1 MKIVKGKKTSSSLTE
16 SCRKVNV
23 PENYPW
29 IVMGALVKDLV
40 SVGSLSAD
48 DADLVSQIIRDRDV
62 SALRLLSEVWG
73 LQCITSEFPDLNVST
88 VRARRVL
95 AGLLKKYLFPSDA
108 QARRDLALKKFLQAE
123 TACYEFNHG
132 GYLRIAAN
140 GGWVADVLTHA
151 QSFCKSVLGDKPDFK
166 MLVPWARFGPGATL
180 NGNGS
185 TSQYFKYAKWPYT
198 VTPGCAAYAR
208 FLIESDARWMGA
220 LTESYRIR
228 KSIPQHY
235 PLNMRVFW
243 SDVFELVDGNRIGFV
258 PKDSTVDRSIAIEP
272 LLNLRLQLGVD
283 GFIRRR
289 LKRYDIDLD
298 SQTKNQVMAS
308 LGSELGVSNRYSTI
322 DLSAASD
329 SVSLKI
335 CEMLLPS
342 EWNSFL
348 LKLRSPSGFIK
359 GHGKLQY
366 EKISSMGNGYTFV
379 LESLIFASLVFGVL
393 KVEQGSV
400 NPVKDFAV
408 YGDDLIV
415 PEKYYDSVVK
425 ILHCAGF
432 SVNLDKSFK
441 TGIVKESCGTDWF
454 QGYLVRPVTLT
465 KKPESV
471 MDLYVDHNRFQRM
484 LCTYFGFEPG
494 EGLVLEKV
502 RSWIPKNYCVFVG
515 PISDEDFASYL
526 HSPDFK
532 KWGKRKDGR
541 WSYNRLVFRS
551 VPIKVEKWRHFNFR
565 KLMDPLSEAP
575 QCQSP
580 WDCSPLLVKDVGS
593 RFAVLVDKI
602 TFTVG
607 KSHRSAG
614 DYWQTE
620 YVDLTSGR
628 NFRAYLNSR
637 RTLRN

>member
-1 MKIVKGKKTSSSLTE
+1 MKVVKRKKTLPSLTE
-16 SCRKVNV
+16 STRKVNV
-23 PENYPW
+23 PEDYPW
-29 IVMGALVKDLV
+29 VVMGALTKDLV

-48 DADLVSQIIRDRDV
+48 DAALVSQIVRDRDV
-62 SALRLLSEVWG
+62 SALRLLSDVWG
-73 LQCITSEFPDLNVST
+73 LQCITSDFPDLRVEI
-88 VRARRVL
+88 VRGRRVL

-123 TACYEFNHG
+123 ASCSEFNHG
-132 GYLRIAAN
+132 GYLRLAAN
-140 GGWVADVLTHA
+140 GDWVAGVLTHA

-166 MLVPWARFGPGATL
+166 KLVPWARFGPGATL

-198 VTPGCAAYAR
+198 VTTGCAAYAR

-220 LTESYRIR
+220 LIESYRIR
-228 KSIPQHY
+228 YGIPQHY
-235 PLNMRVFW
+235 PLNMRKFW

-272 LLNLRLQLGVD
+272 VLNLRLQLGVD

-298 SQTKNQVMAS
+298 SQEKNQVMAS

-322 DLSAASD
+322 DLSSASD
-329 SVSLKI
+329 SVSLKV
-335 CEMLLPS
+335 CEMLLPN
-342 EWNSFL
+342 EWYSFL

-359 GHGKLQY
+359 GHGSIQY

-379 LESLIFASLVFGVL
+379 LESLIFASLIFGVL
-393 KVEQGSV
+393 KMEQGTV
-400 NPVKDFAV
+400 NPVTDFAV

-415 PEKYYDSVVK
+415 PEKYYDLVVR
-425 ILHCAGF
+425 ILQFSGF
-432 SVNLDKSFK
+432 TVNLDKSFK
-441 TGIVKESCGTDWF
+441 SGIVKESCGTDWF

-471 MDLYVDHNRFQRM
+471 MDLFVDHNRLQKI
-484 LCTYFGFEPG
+484 LCTYFGFKPG

-502 RSWIPKNYCVFVG
+502 RSWIPKNFCVFTG

-526 HSPDFK
+526 HSPDYK
-532 KWGKRKDGR
+532 TWGKYKDGR

-575 QCQSP
+575 QCQAP
-580 WDCSPLLVKDVGS
+580 WEFSPLLVNDVGS

-607 KSHRSAG
+607 KSHRPARG
-614 DYWQTE
+614 YWQTE

-628 NFRAYLNSR
+628 NFRAFLQKRRLLLN
-637 RTLRN
+637 